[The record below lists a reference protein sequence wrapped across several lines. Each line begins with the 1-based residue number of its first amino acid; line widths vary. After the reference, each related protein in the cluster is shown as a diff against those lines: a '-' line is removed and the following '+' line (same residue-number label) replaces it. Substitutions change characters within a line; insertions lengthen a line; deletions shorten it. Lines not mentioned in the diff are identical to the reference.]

1 MTFLVWWQ
9 RGMWTFCIVDR
20 GVRTW
25 WVRMSAG
32 RHRMHVGTP
41 GYWVELLV
49 WRWKIDAIV
58 PALRD
63 VWRYWPQ
70 SLPLTIRPDQD
81 RNARAGA
88 R

>member
-1 MTFLVWWQ
+1 
-9 RGMWTFCIVDR
+9 
-20 GVRTW
+20 
-25 WVRMSAG
+25 
-32 RHRMHVGTP
+32 
-41 GYWVELLV
+41 LV